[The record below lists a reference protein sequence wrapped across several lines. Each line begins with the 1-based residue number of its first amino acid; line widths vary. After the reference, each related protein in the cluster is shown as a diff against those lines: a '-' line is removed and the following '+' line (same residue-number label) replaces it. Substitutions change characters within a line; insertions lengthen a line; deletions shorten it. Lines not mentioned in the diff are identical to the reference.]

1 MFVMY
6 ASLKQPVEAR
16 EDAEAEFQSL
26 ISPLS
31 LRTAGKVI
39 Y

>member
-6 ASLKQPVEAR
+6 ASLKQPVEAG
-16 EDAEAEFQSL
+16 EKAEVQFQSL
-26 ISPLS
+26 ISLLS
-31 LRTAGKVI
+31 LRTAGEVI